1 VPRGET
7 QPERPTALIPRD
19 KLLGLV
25 DQTAEPELQS
35 LAHTVTRDELR
46 ARGSARDLSPMRA
59 AEAVLEDDTEAV
71 SPLAILFVL
80 CLFVA
85 LFVALIRLG

>member
-1 VPRGET
+1 M
-7 QPERPTALIPRD
+7 RD
-19 KLLGLV
+19 
-25 DQTAEPELQS
+25 
-35 LAHTVTRDELR
+35 
-46 ARGSARDLSPMRA
+46 
-59 AEAVLEDDTEAV
+59 AEAALENDTEAV

>member
-1 VPRGET
+1 MPRGEIE
-7 QPERPTALIPRD
+7 PERPTSLIPRE
-19 KLLGLV
+19 KLLDLV
-25 DQTAEPELQS
+25 DQLNEPELQS
-35 LAHTVTRDELR
+35 LAHTVSRDEMR
-46 ARGSARDLSPMRA
+46 ARGSARDLPPMRD
-59 AEAVLEDDTEAV
+59 AEAALENDTEAV

>member
-7 QPERPTALIPRD
+7 EPERATTLIPRD
-19 KLLGLV
+19 KLLDLV
-25 DQTAEPELQS
+25 DQSNEPELLS
-35 LAHTVTRDELR
+35 LAHTVSRHELR
-46 ARGSARDLSPMRA
+46 ARGSARDLAPMLD